1 MTKKIEQIISD
12 LSLKLN
18 DADYDFR
25 NRNGYMPSPLN
36 SVSIG
41 KPEYYDEDSSIY
53 EIKVAEL
60 IPTTFMSR
68 LYKKE
73 KQAERMMILRVII
86 KAFSESEGESAIIC
100 ETNEQS
106 IKFFLLE
113 NPATFVKDNYEYIF
127 NEFLTILPKRF
138 EAFYVPNETEPLY
151 ITFTVHWRGQVAF
164 EVKINNQEMFI
175 ECFAAKNIK
184 PATLH
189 IKYAYSNPAVKD
201 AVKYFLAHAKL
212 YFNELEKAENL
223 FLL

>member
-18 DADYDFR
+18 VADYDFR

-73 KQAERMMILRVII
+73 KQAERMMILRVIV
-86 KAFSESEGESAIIC
+86 KAFS
-100 ETNEQS
+100 
-106 IKFFLLE
+106 
-113 NPATFVKDNYEYIF
+113 
-127 NEFLTILPKRF
+127 
-138 EAFYVPNETEPLY
+138 
-151 ITFTVHWRGQVAF
+151 
-164 EVKINNQEMFI
+164 
-175 ECFAAKNIK
+175 
-184 PATLH
+184 
-189 IKYAYSNPAVKD
+189 
-201 AVKYFLAHAKL
+201 
-212 YFNELEKAENL
+212 
-223 FLL
+223 